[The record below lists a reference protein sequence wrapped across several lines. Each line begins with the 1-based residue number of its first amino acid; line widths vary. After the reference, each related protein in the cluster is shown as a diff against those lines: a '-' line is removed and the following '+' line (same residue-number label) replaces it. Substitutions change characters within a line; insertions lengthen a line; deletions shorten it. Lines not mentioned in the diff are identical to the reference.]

1 MIVKTDCGTDGA
13 LHSSIPD
20 PQYPHTRTAQSVSPQ
35 DCVSV
40 VRLLT
45 GAQTNY
51 PANVPILSLLSIFV
65 TAQLKM

>member
-1 MIVKTDCGTDGA
+1 ME
-13 LHSSIPD
+13 H
-20 PQYPHTRTAQSVSPQ
+20 YTAVLQTHAVRVSSPQ

-45 GAQTNY
+45 GGQTNY